1 MTPAEQAE
9 LVDLVRAG
17 AVLYIGWLA
26 MFLGGVFW
34 ERYRQAERREKQQ

>member
-1 MTPAEQAE
+1 MTPAEQSE
-9 LVDLVRAG
+9 LVDLIRAG

-34 ERYRQAERREKQQ
+34 ERYRQQEKNR